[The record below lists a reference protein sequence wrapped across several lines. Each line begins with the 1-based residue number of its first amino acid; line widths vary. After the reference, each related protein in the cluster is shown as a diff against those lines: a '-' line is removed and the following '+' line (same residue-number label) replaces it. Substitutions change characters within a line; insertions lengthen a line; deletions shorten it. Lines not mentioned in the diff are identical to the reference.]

1 MTQVSRLTCDEAS
14 ALDPA
19 RIVVLYAQLGDTAAE
34 QVISAAMEDIA
45 QHAVAI
51 EKAAKAHHYDKMTAD
66 LDAMIT
72 LAEQIGLRSLVL
84 VAQDLQACI
93 AARDHIAQ
101 AAVLARLMRL
111 ADRSLTEVWDLGD
124 LRL

>member
-1 MTQVSRLTCDEAS
+1 VAQVSRFTCDEAS

-19 RIVVLYAQLGDTAAE
+19 RIVVLYAQLGEVAAE
-34 QVISAAMEDIA
+34 HVISAAMEDIA
-45 QHAVAI
+45 QHIVAI
-51 EKAAKAHHYDKMTAD
+51 ETAAKAHQCAKMIAD

-72 LAEQIGLRSLVL
+72 LAEQIGLSSLVL
-84 VAQDLQACI
+84 VARDLQACI
-93 AARDHIAQ
+93 EAHDQIAQ

>member
-1 MTQVSRLTCDEAS
+1 VAQVSRFTCDEAS

-19 RIVVLYAQLGDTAAE
+19 RIVVLYAQLGEVAAE
-34 QVISAAMEDIA
+34 HVISTAMEDIA
-45 QHAVAI
+45 QHIVAV
-51 EKAAKAHHYDKMTAD
+51 EKAAKAHQCAKMIAD

-72 LAEQIGLRSLVL
+72 LADQIGLRSLVL
-84 VAQDLQACI
+84 VAQNLQACI
-93 AARDHIAQ
+93 EAHDQIAQ

>member
-1 MTQVSRLTCDEAS
+1 MAQVSRFTCDEAS

-19 RIVVLYAQLGDTAAE
+19 RIVVLYAQLGDVAAE
-34 QVISAAMEDIA
+34 QVISTAMEDIA
-45 QHAVAI
+45 QYLVAV
-51 EKAAKAHHYDKMTAD
+51 EKAAKAHQCAKMIAD
-66 LDAMIT
+66 PDATIT
-72 LAEQIGLRSLVL
+72 LAEQIGLSSLVL
-84 VAQDLQACI
+84 AAQNLQVCI
-93 AARDHIAQ
+93 EAHDHIAQ

>member
-1 MTQVSRLTCDEAS
+1 VAQVSRFTCDEAS

-19 RIVVLYAQLGDTAAE
+19 RIVVLYAQLGQVAAE
-34 QVISAAMEDIA
+34 HVISTTMEDIA
-45 QHAVAI
+45 QHLVAI
-51 EKAAKAHHYDKMTAD
+51 EKSAKAHQWAKMIAD
-66 LDAMIT
+66 LELMIA
-72 LAEQIGLRSLVL
+72 LAEQIGLSSMVL
-84 VAQDLQACI
+84 VAQDLQSCI
-93 AARDHIAQ
+93 DANDHIAQ